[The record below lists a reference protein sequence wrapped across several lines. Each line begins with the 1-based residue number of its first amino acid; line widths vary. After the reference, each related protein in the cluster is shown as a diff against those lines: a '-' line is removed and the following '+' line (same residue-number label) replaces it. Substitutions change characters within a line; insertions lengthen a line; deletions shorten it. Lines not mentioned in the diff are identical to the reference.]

1 MFLLILCV
9 IYLPVVASTDNQYSA
24 LHFGTSTSDLI
35 SFQYDMAPFR
45 DSLSICTWIKRIYT
59 SSSHPVVFHYYV
71 SNYEIA
77 IGSDGRYNKVVADT
91 GLENRRFTVP
101 VGTWFSY
108 CITWS
113 VASTTIKLYLD
124 GDLVATDRT
133 PSGRR
138 LKMGGTLV
146 FGGHYRGGYS
156 YHVFGGD
163 LYQFNVYSNVLE
175 SADIKKIA
183 DGGLCFDLEEF
194 SDTRILRWED
204 ILDRS
209 RSGSVSEVEG
219 CPTKELNLITLLRE
233 KLASVTG
240 RLNGK
245 EAQLS
250 KSEEKVETLTNLLHS
265 TQEELESSQLNFT
278 EAKKQLNVTKEK
290 LVTTEEE
297 LKGVTSDLEEVT
309 ADLEEVTADLEE
321 VTADLEEVTADLEEV
336 TAEMEEVTADLEE
349 VTADLEEVT
358 ADLEEVTADLEEV
371 TADLEEVTADLEGVT
386 ADLEEVTADLEEVT
400 ADLEEVTADLEGVT
414 ADLEEVTADLEEVT
428 ADLEEVTA
436 DMNRTEAAL
445 ETVTGDLNSTQVE
458 LGAVSDDLETCSA
471 GLKDIGRKF
480 KESRTVHNVTRW
492 DILLTPPYF
501 NKVFSNELFQQ
512 LTTSCNMLGKWC
524 WECFCFLCCYC
535 YYVCLFFIT

>member
-1 MFLLILCV
+1 MFN
-9 IYLPVVASTDNQYSA
+9 YYAS
-24 LHFGTSTSDLI
+24 G
-35 SFQYDMAPFR
+35 
-45 DSLSICTWIKRIYT
+45 
-59 SSSHPVVFHYYV
+59 
-71 SNYEIA
+71 NYEIV
-77 IGSDGRYNKVVADT
+77 IGSDGEYNRVVDDQ
-91 GLENRRFTVP
+91 GLYNRHDLFTVP

-124 GDLVATDRT
+124 GDLVATDQT

-138 LKMGGTLV
+138 LTMGGTLV
-146 FGGHYRGGYS
+146 FGGLYGSSSSSS
-156 YHVFGGD
+156 YVFGGD
-163 LYQFNVYSNVLE
+163 LYQLNVYSNVLE

-209 RSGSVSEVEG
+209 RSGSVSEVKVCE
-219 CPTKELNLITLLRE
+219 PREELITRLRESQE

-240 RLNGK
+240 RLNGT

-250 KSEEKVETLTNLLHS
+250 KSEEKVETLTNLLNS

-297 LKGVTSDLEEVT
+297 LEG
-309 ADLEEVTADLEE
+309 
-321 VTADLEEVTADLEEV
+321 
-336 TAEMEEVTADLEE
+336 M
-349 VTADLEEVT
+349 TADLEEVT

-386 ADLEEVTADLEEVT
+386 AELEEVT

-414 ADLEEVTADLEEVT
+414 ADLEEMT

-471 GLKDIGRKF
+471 GLKDMGRKL
-480 KESRTVHNVTRW
+480 KESRTFHNVTRW
-492 DILLTPPYF
+492 DVLLTPPYF
-501 NKVFSNELFQQ
+501 NKVFSNELIQQ
-512 LTTSCNMLGKWC
+512 LTTSWNMLGK
-524 WECFCFLCCYC
+524 
-535 YYVCLFFIT
+535 

>member
-1 MFLLILCV
+1 MFHLILCV
-9 IYLPVVASTDNQYSA
+9 IVLPVVASTDQQYSA
-24 LHFGTSTSDLI
+24 LHFGTSTSDHI

-45 DSLSICTWIKRIYT
+45 DSLSVCTWIKRIST
-59 SSSHPVVFHYYV
+59 SSSYPVVFNYYA
-71 SNYEIA
+71 SDYEIL
-77 IGSDGRYNKVVADT
+77 IGSDGKYNRVVGDQ
-91 GLENRRFTVP
+91 GLENRHDLFTVP

-113 VASTTIKLYLD
+113 VASTTIKLYMD

-138 LKMGGTLV
+138 LTMGGTLV
-146 FGGHYRGGYS
+146 FGGLYGSSSS
-156 YHVFGGD
+156 YVFGGD
-163 LYQFNVYSNVLE
+163 LYQLNVYSNVLE

-219 CPTKELNLITLLRE
+219 CPTKELISRLRESQE

-240 RLNGK
+240 RLNET

-250 KSEEKVETLTNLLHS
+250 KSEEKVETLTNLLNS

-297 LKGVTSDLEEVT
+297 LKGVT

-321 VTADLEEVTADLEEV
+321 VTADLEEVTAN
-336 TAEMEEVTADLEE
+336 
-349 VTADLEEVT
+349 
-358 ADLEEVTADLEEV
+358 
-371 TADLEEVTADLEGVT
+371 
-386 ADLEEVTADLEEVT
+386 
-400 ADLEEVTADLEGVT
+400 
-414 ADLEEVTADLEEVT
+414 
-428 ADLEEVTA
+428 
-436 DMNRTEAAL
+436 MNRTEATL

-471 GLKDIGRKF
+471 GLKDMGRKL
-480 KESRTVHNVTRW
+480 KESRTFHNVTRW
-492 DILLTPPYF
+492 DVLLTPPYF

-512 LTTSCNMLGKWC
+512 LTTSWNMLGK
-524 WECFCFLCCYC
+524 
-535 YYVCLFFIT
+535 

>member
-9 IYLPVVASTDNQYSA
+9 IFLPVVASTDQQYSA
-24 LHFGTSTSDLI
+24 LHFGTSSSDHI

-45 DSLSICTWIKRIYT
+45 DSLTVCTWMKRIST
-59 SSSHPVVFHYYV
+59 SSSHPVVFNYYY
-71 SNYEIA
+71 SGGEIL
-77 IGSDGRYNKVVADT
+77 IGSDGEFNRVVGDG
-91 GLENRRFTVP
+91 GLDYRHDLFTVP

-113 VASTTIKLYLD
+113 VASRTIKLYLD
-124 GDLVATDRT
+124 GDLVATYQT

-138 LKMGGTLV
+138 LKMGGELW
-146 FGGHYRGGYS
+146 FGNYRARHS
-156 YHVFGGD
+156 AHVFGGD
-163 LYQFNVYSNVLE
+163 LYQFNVYSYDLE

-209 RSGSVSEVEG
+209 RSGSVSEVEM
-219 CPTKELNLITLLRE
+219 CEWRRKLDTRLRESQE

-240 RLNGK
+240 RLNET

-250 KSEEKVETLTNLLHS
+250 KSEEKVETLTNLLNS
-265 TQEELESSQLNFT
+265 TQEDLESSKLNFT

-297 LKGVTSDLEEVT
+297 LKGVTADLEEMT

-321 VTADLEEVTADLEEV
+321 VTADLEEMTADLEEV
-336 TAEMEEVTADLEE
+336 TADLEEMTADLEEVTADLEE

-371 TADLEEVTADLEGVT
+371 TADLEEVTADLE
-386 ADLEEVTADLEEVT
+386 EVTADLEEVT
-400 ADLEEVTADLEGVT
+400 ADLEEVTAN
-414 ADLEEVTADLEEVT
+414 
-428 ADLEEVTA
+428 
-436 DMNRTEAAL
+436 MNMTEATL
-445 ETVTGDLNSTQVE
+445 ETVTGDLNSTQAE
-458 LGAVSDDLETCSA
+458 LGAVSDDLETCST
-471 GLKDIGRKF
+471 GLKDMGRKL
-480 KESRTVHNVTRW
+480 KESRTFHNVTRW
-492 DILLTPPYF
+492 DVLLTPPYF

-512 LTTSCNMLGKWC
+512 LTTSWNMLGK
-524 WECFCFLCCYC
+524 
-535 YYVCLFFIT
+535 

>member
-9 IYLPVVASTDNQYSA
+9 IYLPVVASTDQQYSA
-24 LHFGTSTSDLI
+24 LHFGTSTSDHI

-45 DSLSICTWIKRIYT
+45 DSLSMCTWMKRIST
-59 SSSHPVVFHYYV
+59 SSSHPVVFNYYA
-71 SNYEIA
+71 SSHEIL
-77 IGSDGRYNKVVADT
+77 ISSDGRYNRVVADY
-91 GLENRRFTVP
+91 GLESRHDLFTVP

-124 GDLVATDRT
+124 GDLVATDQT

-138 LKMGGTLV
+138 LTMGGTLV
-146 FGGHYRGGYS
+146 FGGLYS
-156 YHVFGGD
+156 RHSSHVFGGD
-163 LYQFNVYSNVLE
+163 LYQLNVYSNVLE

-209 RSGSVSEVEG
+209 RSGSVSEVKVCDSRE
-219 CPTKELNLITLLRE
+219 EILITRLRESQE

-240 RLNGK
+240 RLNGT

-250 KSEEKVETLTNLLHS
+250 KSEEKVETLTNLLNS

-278 EAKKQLNVTKEK
+278 EAKKQLNVTKEN

-297 LKGVTSDLEEVT
+297 LKEVTADLEEMT
-309 ADLEEVTADLEE
+309 ADLEEVTAN
-321 VTADLEEVTADLEEV
+321 
-336 TAEMEEVTADLEE
+336 
-349 VTADLEEVT
+349 
-358 ADLEEVTADLEEV
+358 
-371 TADLEEVTADLEGVT
+371 
-386 ADLEEVTADLEEVT
+386 
-400 ADLEEVTADLEGVT
+400 
-414 ADLEEVTADLEEVT
+414 
-428 ADLEEVTA
+428 
-436 DMNRTEAAL
+436 MNRTEATL

-471 GLKDIGRKF
+471 GLKDMGRKL
-480 KESRTVHNVTRW
+480 KESRTFQNVTRW
-492 DILLTPPYF
+492 DVLLTPPYF

-512 LTTSCNMLGKWC
+512 LTTSWNMLGK
-524 WECFCFLCCYC
+524 
-535 YYVCLFFIT
+535 